1 MSQIFWV
8 LFLVI
13 LWVTQ
18 RNYRFH
24 SFFRCLIFKVLCVSL
39 ECLTILS
46 HLISFVKLFFKL
58 FSKFFWT
65 SFSVRC
71 SLEQLDYLITLD
83 FVCQVFFKLFS
94 KFFELRFSFVC
105 SLEQLGYFNTL
116 TVVCQAFFQNFFRGF
131 SNFVSVCLL
140 SRALAYI
147 ITATSFCQHIF
158 TSFFAS
164 LFSLLILYNILFEC
178 RILLNTRHILCSA
191 FALYI
196 SIYPF
201 QTLLFAFSYLYI
213 YGGAFVRSF
222 MFFPCKPFLLYLW
235 RILVTVL
242 VNAVMLA
249 LLARTS

>member
-1 MSQIFWV
+1 MRLSRALDYLITFDFVCQAFFK
-8 LFLVI
+8 LFSKFFEL
-13 LWVTQ
+13 
-18 RNYRFH
+18 RFQFVALL
-24 SFFRCLIFKVLCVSL
+24 SSS
-39 ECLTILS
+39 TILS
-46 HLISFVKLFFKL
+46 HLISFVKSFFKL
-58 FSKFFWT
+58 FRS
-65 SFSVRC
+65 
-71 SLEQLDYLITLD
+71 
-83 FVCQVFFKLFS
+83 
-94 KFFELRFSFVC
+94 FFELRFSFVC

-147 ITATSFCQHIF
+147 IIAASFCQHIF

-222 MFFPCKPFLLYLW
+222 MFSQYKSVLLYLW

>member
-39 ECLTILS
+39 ERLTILS

-58 FSKFFWT
+58 FSKFFELRFQFVALLSSST
-65 SFSVRC
+65 ILSHLISFVKS
-71 SLEQLDYLITLD
+71 
-83 FVCQVFFKLFS
+83 FFKLFS
-94 KFFELRFSFVC
+94 KFFS
-105 SLEQLGYFNTL
+105 
-116 TVVCQAFFQNFFRGF
+116 
-131 SNFVSVCLL
+131 FVSVFSLL
-140 SRALAYI
+140 SRALGNNT
-147 ITATSFCQHIF
+147 TALSICQHFF

-164 LFSLLILYNILFEC
+164 LFSLLILYNILFKC
-178 RILLNTRHILCSA
+178 RILLNTRHILCSV

-213 YGGAFVRSF
+213 YGGAFVRSI
-222 MFFPCKPFLLYLW
+222 MFLQYKSVLLYLW
-235 RILVTVL
+235 RILVIVL